1 MWKNKIFTHK
11 LVQNGGTKLKTEW
24 SLDVLYKG
32 LDDPAYEQDMQGL
45 SEQMEQLKKLVAE
58 EGLSEKDKTEQILKA
73 METFTQIATRLENYV
88 GLAQSVDT
96 ENGELMAQINRLNR
110 IFSAYSPVETA
121 ARKCLTQIKDLD
133 ALAKESDIVRDNLFF
148 LKENQE
154 KAKHLL
160 PEAVEEMAAAMDITG
175 GKAWGNLFSYL
186 TSTVKVDYQ
195 GEVITLSKVRSM
207 AYSPDA
213 KERKAAYEAEIA
225 SYAKIED
232 SLAFALNNIKSQ
244 VAMMS
249 EKRGYESPLAMTLEA
264 SRMSRKTLDAMME
277 AIKEYLPVFRKY
289 LRKKGEMLGYS
300 NGLPWYELFAPV
312 GTSDKTYTIEEAKD
326 YLLKCFNTFT
336 PDMADMMKEAFE
348 NEWIDFYP
356 KNGKEGG
363 AFCAGLIEKK
373 QSRIL
378 TNYDGYFG
386 SIGTL
391 AHELG
396 HAYHNRQLEGKN
408 ALKYDY
414 PMPIAE
420 TASTFNE
427 THLGRYALEQATDEE
442 KVTLLENDLR
452 EQTQCIVD
460 IYSRYLFETSVFEE
474 GKNKF
479 LMAADCKELMLK
491 AQKEAYGDG
500 LDENCLH
507 PYMWACK
514 SHYYSSGLSF
524 YNFPYA
530 FGNLLALG
538 LYDKFLQEGEAFV
551 PKYKAML
558 SATPECTM
566 EQAGAMVG
574 LDLTSVEFWKRSLAM
589 IAEHVEEFCDLGG
602 NK

>member
-1 MWKNKIFTHK
+1 M
-11 LVQNGGTKLKTEW
+11 KTEW

-32 LDDPAYEQDMQGL
+32 LEDPAYEQDVKL
-45 SEQMEQLKKLVAE
+45 LCEQMNQLKELIKKE
-58 EGLSEKDKTEQILKA
+58 ELSVKEQTEQILET
-73 METFTQIATRLENYV
+73 MEAVMLIAYRLEYYV

-96 ENGELMAQINRLNR
+96 ENGALMAQANRLSR
-110 IFSAYSPVETA
+110 ILAEYTPIETA
-121 ARKCLTQIKDLD
+121 ARKCLLRIKDVD
-133 ALAKESDIVRDNLFF
+133 ALAEESALVRRNSFF
-148 LKENQE
+148 LKENQK

-160 PEAVEEMAAAMDITG
+160 ADEAEEMAAAMDITG
-175 GKAWGNLFSYL
+175 GKAWGMLFSYL
-186 TSTVKVDYQ
+186 TSTVKVDYK
-195 GEVITLSKVRSM
+195 GEVTTLSKIRSM
-207 AYSPDA
+207 AYSPDTA
-213 KERKAAYEAEIA
+213 ERRAAYEAELA
-225 SYAKIED
+225 SYEKIED
-232 SLAFALNNIKSQ
+232 SLAFALNNIKAQ
-244 VAMMS
+244 FTMMS
-249 EKRGYESPLAMTLEA
+249 KKRGYETPLAMTLED
-264 SRMSRKTLDAMME
+264 SRMSRATLDAMME
-277 AIKEYLPVFRKY
+277 AIREYLPVFRKY
-289 LRKKGEMLGYS
+289 LRKKGELLGYS
-300 NGLPWYELFAPV
+300 DGLPWFELFAPV

-326 YLLKCFNTFT
+326 YLLECFSAFA
-336 PDMADMMKEAFE
+336 PDMAEMMREAFE

-363 AFCAGLIEKK
+363 AFCCELIEQK

-396 HAYHNRQLEGKN
+396 HAYHNRQLEGRN
-408 ALKYDY
+408 ALNCAY

-427 THLGRYALEQATDEE
+427 THLGKYALSRAETAEE
-442 KVTLLENDLR
+442 KLNLLENDLR

-460 IYSRYLFETSVFEE
+460 IYSRYLFETAVFEQRKE
-474 GKNKF
+474 KF
-479 LMAADCKELMLK
+479 LMPSDCKELMLQ

-500 LDENCLH
+500 LDHKYLH

-514 SHYYSSGLSF
+514 SHYYNSNLSF

-538 LYDKFLQEGEAFV
+538 LYDKFLQEGETFV

-566 EQAGAMVG
+566 EEAGAMVG
-574 LDLTSVEFWKRSLAM
+574 LDLTSVDFWKRSLAM
-589 IAEHVEEFCDLGG
+589 IAEQVELFCAC
-602 NK
+602 